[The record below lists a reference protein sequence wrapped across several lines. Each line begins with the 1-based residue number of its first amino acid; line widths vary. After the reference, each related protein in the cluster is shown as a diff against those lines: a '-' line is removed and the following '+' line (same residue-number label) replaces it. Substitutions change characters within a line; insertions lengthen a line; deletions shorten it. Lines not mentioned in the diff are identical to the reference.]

1 MKLRVEFVAASP
13 RWRAALAART
23 LARQAI
29 EASLAECG
37 VALRPG
43 AELCVNLADDERIR
57 GLNARW
63 RGRREATNVLSF
75 PAVEAANI
83 GQARLL
89 GDIVLAF
96 ETVAREATAEG
107 KPLADHYRHLVVHGF
122 LHLIGFDHERDVD
135 AQRMEAMETRIL
147 ARLGVVDPY
156 WASEL
161 EGAAP

>member
-1 MKLRVEFVAASP
+1 MTLRVEFVATSP

-29 EASLAECG
+29 AASLAECG

-43 AELCVNLADDERIR
+43 AELCVHLVDEAHMR

-63 RGRREATNVLSF
+63 RGRDEATNVLSF
-75 PAVEAANI
+75 PTVAPANV
-83 GQARLL
+83 GEARLL
-89 GDIVLAF
+89 GDIALGF
-96 ETVAREATAEG
+96 ETVAREAADEG
-107 KPLADHYRHLVVHGF
+107 APLADHYRHLIVHGF
-122 LHLIGFDHERDVD
+122 LHLVGFDHETEAD

-147 ARLGVVDPY
+147 ARLGVADPY
-156 WASEL
+156 RASEL